1 MEISYNCAKWS
12 SATMY
17 QKVSS
22 CIVYKGAMNSFN
34 EMLPLARM
42 FPLAVMH
49 MGQSFKTLI
58 SEQTITVNSL
68 IDGHT
73 N

>member
-1 MEISYNCAKWS
+1 
-12 SATMY
+12 
-17 QKVSS
+17 
-22 CIVYKGAMNSFN
+22 MNSFN